1 MKIGAQ
7 YIPSLQHKISCISS
21 FEVWYFRKRFCLKC
35 VLSNVFFVLCIEQN
49 KWIYLD
55 FFFRNLNPYFI
66 FNKTIKFSIFLRY
79 SKQKLTSIRFDFL
92 NLKTIITTIKNCESE
107 LIFYLKLPYPAKI
120 INRISDSIFRCS
132 KNFRSWIFSVNWN
145 KKVLCL
151 HFCYINA
158 RKNFKLATLFST
170 MLSYGMSISFYVINS
185 KLLNGKT

>member
-1 MKIGAQ
+1 MHQ
-7 YIPSLQHKISCISS
+7 FFWSLI
-21 FEVWYFRKRFCLKC
+21 FRKRFCLKC

-145 KKVLCL
+145 KNVYISAILMHEKILNLRLYFPQCSHMVWAY
-151 HFCYINA
+151 HF
-158 RKNFKLATLFST
+158 
-170 MLSYGMSISFYVINS
+170 M
-185 KLLNGKT
+185 